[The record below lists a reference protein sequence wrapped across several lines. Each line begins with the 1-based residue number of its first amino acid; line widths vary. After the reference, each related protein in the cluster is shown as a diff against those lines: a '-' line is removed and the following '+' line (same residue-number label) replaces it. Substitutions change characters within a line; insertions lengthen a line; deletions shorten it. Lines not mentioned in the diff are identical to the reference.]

1 MLEKEVRFGG
11 RDMWKIFR
19 DENFQ
24 NNLLAGVLGGFI
36 SGMFLLLGIF
46 ITDILNQNK
55 NILIIYLSTYFAI
68 WDLEIWSF
76 GFGIWNL
83 FVVPHKNICLNFLQ
97 YVKFIIF
104 NTTG

>member
-55 NILIIYLSTYFAI
+55 NILIIGSIGFFAVLFTI
-68 WDLEIWSF
+68 LLLAMINSKNK
-76 GFGIWNL
+76 NL
-83 FVVPHKNICLNFLQ
+83 
-97 YVKFIIF
+97 
-104 NTTG
+104 

>member
-1 MLEKEVRFGG
+1 MRFGG

-46 ITDILNQNK
+46 ITDIMNQK
-55 NILIIYLSTYFAI
+55 QNI
-68 WDLEIWSF
+68 
-76 GFGIWNL
+76 
-83 FVVPHKNICLNFLQ
+83 
-97 YVKFIIF
+97 
-104 NTTG
+104 